1 LGEEGLRVPT
11 RRRKRQRLGV
21 STTRADR
28 LAAEHPNHVWAVDYQ
43 FDQAQ
48 DGRIL
53 KLLTVVDEH
62 TREALASGLVDHLG
76 QGRADEVGDSTALR
90 LEQAATGFTT
100 WVPGCDAG
108 VHAWLFVALE
118 TPSASRGGAR
128 RRG

>member
-1 LGEEGLRVPT
+1 MGYRRAHAQLRQQGGWTVNRKAIQRLWREEGLRVPT

-28 LAAEHPNHVWAVDYQ
+28 LAAEHPNHVWALDYQ

-62 TREALASGLVDHLG
+62 TREALASGP
-76 QGRADEVGDSTALR
+76 GRSSP
-90 LEQAATGFTT
+90 LESG
-100 WVPGCDAG
+100 W
-108 VHAWLFVALE
+108 
-118 TPSASRGGAR
+118 
-128 RRG
+128 